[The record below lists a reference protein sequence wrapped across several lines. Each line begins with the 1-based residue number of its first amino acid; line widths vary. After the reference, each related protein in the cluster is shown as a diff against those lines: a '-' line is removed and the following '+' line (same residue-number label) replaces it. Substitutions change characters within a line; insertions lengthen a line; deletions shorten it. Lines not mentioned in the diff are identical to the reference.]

1 MLYAIRYRCYRPD
14 GSTALIIED
23 CCGKA
28 YLFAAGSLQCSVDRG
43 ATVAR
48 LIALLASYAA
58 WIDVPPV
65 APYTLNE
72 LIALLPKQAP
82 ALLQAA

>member
-23 CCGKA
+23 RCGKA
-28 YLFAAGSLQCSVDRG
+28 YLFAAGSLQCSIDRG
-43 ATVAR
+43 DTVAR

-65 APYTLNE
+65 APYMLNE
-72 LIALLPKQAP
+72 LVALLPAQAP
-82 ALLQAA
+82 AVLQAA